1 MNKLVVNA
9 GIILAGILLCST
21 AYALGPPGT
30 ARNGGTGSGIDN
42 SYEQLAAAKAA
53 EQKST
58 STRAATQSKQPKRN
72 DYPMYVNITKVSN
85 RFTPVSP

>member
-42 SYEQLAAAKAA
+42 SYEQLAVDKAA
-53 EQKST
+53 DQKNT
-58 STRAATQSKQPKRN
+58 LATAQNQQPKRD
-72 DYPMYVNITKVSN
+72 DYPRYVNVTKVSN
-85 RFTPVSP
+85 RFNSVSP